1 MKLIAMKEDPK
12 TSFINLENLLSFS
25 MDDPSRI
32 LKYLNQ
38 FQELIPERLKL
49 LSEALKLEDRKQI
62 RQILH
67 KMSPQLQFFGIQNI
81 NIPIQRLEFEYT
93 SMPFFELEALVNDI
107 IFKLEGAIKEVSKI
121 IESHFE

>member
-1 MKLIAMKEDPK
+1 MKEDPK